1 MIPIPPTRQPPPIP
15 NQQPPPIPNRQ
26 PPPIPNQQPPT
37 IPDRRPPPIPVGTK
51 RVLEEPVPEGK
62 QQTAQHN
69 QPNYPY
75 GVMLL
80 SDPEK
85 QQKNQVKTKSFTEK
99 RKEKEKKEK
108 EKKEKKE
115 VPKKM
120 LRFFSMPEVGDN
132 SNLNTNVVGLLIAT
146 HGLCPLN
153 ATFLLEGTNK
163 RIISFKIFP
172 CTINF
177 IDRKGVD
184 IIYGMFKNGIDRI
197 LPSLSDN
204 NIYEKLHELRVELTH
219 YLIPNAIRESYI
231 KLNEYRAK
239 YQALLNDP
247 RIPDFKDE
255 KIKLEQEI
263 REMYTYIKYILKFP
277 HLLLDINVYDE
288 DNPEVPDK
296 LLHTTDEFIRSQ
308 GGFDGTISAFKLS
321 DTFSRSKRQIRSQKA
336 ALQLLG
342 LPGDGRPINLLP
354 KIRDTQYITIEGE
367 MGHKTYDTTL
377 EQISNYLFNVAGA
390 TILIELDV
398 SCNSCTTS
406 TGKPITKHDRVKTI
420 LEQMADSIDD
430 RSNIPDEARY
440 VEHLKHL
447 LESQPDYSNLIQLLE
462 TMETDPIFTEILQP
476 SKGGSQKIKNHKISK
491 KTVKKKK
498 GKKRRKTKRQKK

>member
-1 MIPIPPTRQPPPIP
+1 MI
-15 NQQPPPIPNRQ
+15 PIPNRQ
-26 PPPIPNQQPPT
+26 PPPIPNRQPLQ
-37 IPDRRPPPIPVGTK
+37 IPNRQPPPIPVGTK
-51 RVLEEPVPEGK
+51 RVIEEPEPERK
-62 QQTAQHN
+62 QQTTQYN

-75 GVMLL
+75 DAMLL
-80 SDPEK
+80 SDLGK
-85 QQKNQVKTKSFTEK
+85 QQKNQEKLKSFTEK
-99 RKEKEKKEK
+99 REEKK
-108 EKKEKKE
+108 KKE

-120 LRFFSMPEVGDN
+120 LKLRTMPKVGDN
-132 SNLNTNVVGLLIAT
+132 PNPNTNVVGLLIAT

-153 ATFLLEGTNK
+153 ATFPLQGTDK

-239 YQALLNDP
+239 YKALLRNP
-247 RIPDFKDE
+247 RIPDFEYE

-263 REMYTYIKYILKFP
+263 REIYMYIKYILEFP

-296 LLHTTDEFIRSQ
+296 LLHTTDEFIKSQ
-308 GGFDGTISAFKLS
+308 GGVDGTISAFKLS
-321 DTFSRSKRQIRSQKA
+321 DTFSRSKRQTQSQKA

-342 LPGDGRPINLLP
+342 LPEDGRPINLLP
-354 KIRDTQYITIEGE
+354 KIRDNQYITVEGE
-367 MGHKTYDTTL
+367 MGHKSYNTTL

-406 TGKPITKHDRVKTI
+406 KGKPITKHDRVRTI
-420 LEQMADSIDD
+420 LEQMADSIRA
-430 RSNIPDEARY
+430 RSKIPDEAIY

-447 LESQPDYSNLIQLLE
+447 LESQPNYSNLIQLLE
-462 TMETDPIFTEILQP
+462 TMDKDPMFTEILRP
-476 SKGGSQKIKNHKISK
+476 PKGGSQKIKNRKISK
-491 KTVKKKK
+491 TTVKKRK
-498 GKKRRKTKRQKK
+498 GKNRRRTKRQKK